1 MVMILAFCKSE
12 GISLSCQILHMSSF
26 SLLARLNLK
35 ISAGVPSGPQ
45 VLWFFI
51 CIVAHWT
58 SCRVGRIYLVIVSP
72 DVVEWCLL
80 FLGS

>member
-1 MVMILAFCKSE
+1 MLMMLAFRKSD

-35 ISAGVPSGPQ
+35 ISAGVPSGPHI
-45 VLWFFI
+45 LWFFI
-51 CIVAHWT
+51 CIVARWT
-58 SCRVGRIYLVIVSP
+58 SSRVGRIYLVIVSP
-72 DVVEWCLL
+72 GVVEWCLL